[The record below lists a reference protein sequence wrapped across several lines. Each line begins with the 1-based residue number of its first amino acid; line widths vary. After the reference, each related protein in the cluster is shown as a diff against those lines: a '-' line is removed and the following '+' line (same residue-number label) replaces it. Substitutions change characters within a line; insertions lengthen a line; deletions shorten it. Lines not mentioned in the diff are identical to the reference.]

1 MAEEKNQTITIG
13 LVVKNLKDY
22 VAFLFSYKKTII
34 TIAVL
39 GLILGIVYAKFSNII
54 YKSQISFIVNES
66 KSVTPNIL
74 AALASQFGGQT
85 SNVNVSDDRLLFL
98 ITTRRIL
105 GQALLTKTPYSNLTI
120 ADQYILINDLKSKWK
135 SDTTLFDFD
144 KIQNFELNKL
154 TYKENKAID
163 FLIKHIIK
171 SSNLQLEAVKKKTS
185 SLVGQSSSGI
195 ILITF
200 QSKDELLPKILVEA
214 IYSNLN
220 EFYTETITK
229 SLKNNLDLV
238 TQRADSTRR
247 ILENTEFNSANELD
261 ITNKLIKY
269 KAKVNA
275 IRLRKDAEMLSL
287 MYAEIIKNKEIA
299 KFNYD
304 QEKPVFQVIDAPT
317 YPLESISKSLLVCT
331 FIGTFLG
338 GFMVVMF
345 FTFKFLVRKF

>member
-1 MAEEKNQTITIG
+1 MAEEKKDIITIG
-13 LVVKNLKDY
+13 LVIKNLKDY
-22 VAFLFSYKKTII
+22 ITFLLQNKKIVIGVAVVGI
-34 TIAVL
+34 
-39 GLILGIVYAKFSNII
+39 ILGVLYVKFSNVI
-54 YKSQISFIVNES
+54 YKAQISFIVNES
-66 KSVTPNIL
+66 KGGNANPL

-105 GQALLTKTPYSNLTI
+105 GQSLLTKLPNSNLTI
-120 ADQYILINDLKSKWK
+120 ADQYILINDFKSKWK
-135 SDTTLFDFD
+135 KDTTLLDFD
-144 KIQNFELNKL
+144 LFKNYELNKL
-154 TYKENKAID
+154 TYKENKVID
-163 FLIKHIIK
+163 LLIKHIIK
-171 SSNLQLEAVKKKTS
+171 SNSLQLEAVKKKTS

-200 QSKDELLPKILVEA
+200 QSVDELLPKILVEA

-229 SLKNNLDLV
+229 SLKTNLDLV

-275 IRLRKDAEMLSL
+275 IRLKKDAEMLSL

-317 YPLESISKSLLVCT
+317 YPLESISKSLIVYA
-331 FIGTFLG
+331 FLG
-338 GFMVVMF
+338 AFLFGFLGVLY